1 MAKKSTLI
9 GEFKTFISRGSV
21 MDLAVGIIIGTAF
34 TAIVRSLVNDIV
46 MPVIGLI
53 IGGVDF
59 TRLQIVLRKA
69 TESHPA
75 LAITYGSFI
84 QAIINFILVALV
96 VFFLIRSINKLR
108 AKKEVQEAVEA
119 KVEPVIPAD
128 IALLSEIR
136 DLLKKKE

>member
-9 GEFKTFISRGSV
+9 GEFKTFISRGNV
-21 MDLAVGIIIGTAF
+21 IDLAVGIIIGTAF

-75 LAITYGSFI
+75 LAITYGLFI
-84 QAIINFILVALV
+84 QAIINFLLVALV
-96 VFFLIRSINKLR
+96 IFFLIRSINKLR
-108 AKKEVQEAVEA
+108 EKKEVEEA
-119 KVEPVIPAD
+119 PAPKGRTCYP
-128 IALLSEIR
+128 SR
-136 DLLKKKE
+136 CCFTHRN